1 MPRCDGRLKALPAL
15 FLVAAC
21 GCAVNNGLP
30 GDLVTLLGDS
40 GIGIIVLEEH
50 APFDSRAGFVRIA
63 HDAEM
68 EARIVS
74 AFDLQA
80 IDTHDPASV
89 DLAGRVG
96 GTPAALWGLTGET
109 PKLLLEDGGRFLY
122 LYLMV
127 TDDGRTFVFAEYAYG

>member
-1 MPRCDGRLKALPAL
+1 MLRRDGWLKALPAVIL
-15 FLVAAC
+15 AGGC

-40 GIGIIVLEEH
+40 GIEIHVLEEH
-50 APFDSRAGFVRIA
+50 APLESRAGFVRIA
-63 HDAEM
+63 HDGAL

-74 AFDLQA
+74 AFDLLV
-80 IDTHDPASV
+80 IDLQDPVSF

-96 GTPAALWGLTGET
+96 GTPSALWGITGDS
-109 PKLLLEDGGRFLY
+109 PKLLLEDGGRFLH

-127 TDDGRTFVFAEYAYG
+127 TGDGRTFIFAEYAYG

>member
-1 MPRCDGRLKALPAL
+1 MLRRKGWLKALPAVIL
-15 FLVAAC
+15 AGGC

-30 GDLVTLLGDS
+30 GDLVSLLGDS
-40 GIGIIVLEEH
+40 GIGIHVLEEH

-63 HDAEM
+63 HD
-68 EARIVS
+68 EALEAMIVA
-74 AFDLQA
+74 AFDLLV
-80 IDTHDPASV
+80 IDLQDPVSF

-127 TDDGRTFVFAEYAYG
+127 TDDGRTFIFAEYAYG